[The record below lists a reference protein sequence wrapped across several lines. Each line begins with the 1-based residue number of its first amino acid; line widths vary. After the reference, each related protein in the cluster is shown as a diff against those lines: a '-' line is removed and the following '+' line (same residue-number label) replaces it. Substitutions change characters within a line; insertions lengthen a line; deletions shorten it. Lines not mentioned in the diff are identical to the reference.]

1 MGGMT
6 GDEVGE
12 VGAGWRL
19 VVPLKPLARAKSRL
33 GATAGDA
40 VRPGLALAFAQDT
53 VRAALACPSVR
64 GVVVVTDD
72 PRAAAE
78 LTALGAETVPDVPGR
93 GLNAALSH
101 GAEVVRSGRG
111 GAAAPVAALGA
122 DLPALRPDELGRV
135 LAVAA
140 AHPRA
145 FVADA
150 AGVGTTLLSA
160 RPGSA
165 LAPAF
170 GGASRARHLASGA
183 VELDAA
189 ALGGRE
195 VASVR
200 RDVDTAE
207 DLRVALRLGVGRYTA
222 ARTGR
227 VARTLP
233 AMQATSY
240 TYDPGTRTG
249 SVLLDDGTPL
259 PFDAAAFDAGGL
271 RLLRP
276 GQRVRIEVEGEDD
289 ARRITLVTLQT
300 L

>member
-1 MGGMT
+1 MNGDVAGAGGT
-6 GDEVGE
+6 
-12 VGAGWRL
+12 GWRL
-19 VVPLKPLARAKSRL
+19 VMPLKPLARAKSRL

-53 VRAALACPSVR
+53 VSAALACPAVR

-78 LTALGAETVPDVPGR
+78 LAALGADTVPDAPGR
-93 GLNAALSH
+93 GLNAALAH
-101 GAEVVRSGRG
+101 GAQAVRSGPG
-111 GAAAPVAALGA
+111 GARIPVAALGA
-122 DLPALRPDELGRV
+122 DLPALRPEELGRV
-135 LAVAA
+135 LDAAA

-145 FVADA
+145 FLADA
-150 AGVGTTLLSA
+150 AGMGTTLLAA
-160 RPGSA
+160 RPGSP

-170 GGASRARHLASGA
+170 GGPSRRRHLASGA

-189 ALGGRE
+189 ALDGRE

-207 DLRVALRLGVGRYTA
+207 DLRVALRLGVGRHTA
-222 ARTGR
+222 ARTGP
-227 VARTLP
+227 ATRTLP

-276 GQRVRIEVEGEDD
+276 GQRVRIEVEGEAD
-289 ARRITLVTLQT
+289 ARRIVLVTLQT